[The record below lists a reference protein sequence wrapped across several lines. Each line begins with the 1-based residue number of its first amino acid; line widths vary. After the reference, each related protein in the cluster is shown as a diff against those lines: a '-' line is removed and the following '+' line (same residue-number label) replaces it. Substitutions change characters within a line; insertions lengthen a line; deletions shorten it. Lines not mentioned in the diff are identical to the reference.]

1 MAKTTTTYWNP
12 LTVENER
19 RWTPVEGLVGM
30 AEELTLSMDAR
41 TGEYTRLTRFHPGAD
56 TSPFGGKSHPYPE
69 EVFIVSG
76 RLYDRAFDLW
86 IEAGHYASRPPG
98 EVHGPFKTDV
108 GCVVLEVSFPQRA
121 SVGAKAELDAPADAR
136 KDTRG

>member
-12 LTVENER
+12 LTADNRR
-19 RWTPVEGLVGM
+19 RWTPVAGLDQM
-30 AEELTLSMDAR
+30 AEELTLSIDPV

-56 TSPFGGKSHPYPE
+56 TTPFGGKCHAYPE

-76 RLYDRAFDLW
+76 RLYDAAFGVWL
-86 IEAGHYASRPPG
+86 ECGHYTSRPSG

-108 GCVVLEVSFPQRA
+108 GCVVLEMSFPQRA
-121 SVGAKAELDAPADAR
+121 G
-136 KDTRG
+136 